1 MSRQERVEA
10 MAAGGDSKVATREPV
25 NAVSG
30 IIAGALTKGY
40 AMQLGGFSRFPVGD
54 RVAPTGRNL
63 VAGAENPVPVRPSVK
78 LTAAKAVKDAVNG
91 S

>member
-10 MAAGGDSKVATREPV
+10 MAAGGDSRVDSRTGQCRVRDHRGCAP
-25 NAVSG
+25 
-30 IIAGALTKGY
+30 KGY